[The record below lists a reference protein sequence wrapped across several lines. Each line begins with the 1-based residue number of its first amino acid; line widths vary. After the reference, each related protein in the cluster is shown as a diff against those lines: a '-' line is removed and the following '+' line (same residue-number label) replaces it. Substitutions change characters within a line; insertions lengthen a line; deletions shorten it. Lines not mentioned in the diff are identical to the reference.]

1 MRSGQV
7 IPKKVQKVLS
17 AHNLQAIEFEEGS
30 TSTAEA
36 AARKL
41 GVTVAQIAKSL
52 LFLGKNKRFYLVI
65 CSGTRRVISSKLKNI
80 IGVKS
85 RMANADE
92 TLKATGFLPGGVCP
106 FGIEGI
112 DILID
117 GDLKRY
123 GTIYPAGG
131 TNSSGV
137 PMTFEQLQDITG
149 GRVSDLTQPME
160 RNE

>member
-1 MRSGQV
+1 
-7 IPKKVQKVLS
+7 
-17 AHNLQAIEFEEGS
+17 
-30 TSTAEA
+30 
-36 AARKL
+36 
-41 GVTVAQIAKSL
+41 
-52 LFLGKNKRFYLVI
+52 
-65 CSGTRRVISSKLKNI
+65 
-80 IGVKS
+80 
-85 RMANADE
+85 MANADE

>member
-1 MRSGQV
+1 M
-7 IPKKVQKVLS
+7 IPQKVQEVLR

-36 AARKL
+36 AAQKL
-41 GVTVAQIAKSL
+41 GVTVSQIAKSL
-52 LFLGKNKRFYLVI
+52 LFLGKDKRFYLVI
-65 CSGTRRVISSKLKNI
+65 CSGTTRVISSKLKGI

-112 DILID
+112 DIFID
-117 GDLKRY
+117 EDLKRY
-123 GTIYPAGG
+123 STIYPAAG

-137 PMTFEQLQDITG
+137 PIAFEQLKEITH
-149 GRVSDLTQPME
+149 GRICDCTEPIESKE
-160 RNE
+160 